1 MYSNRNCNRP
11 VTAVRCL
18 QYARWKRRSAI
29 ITTTSGRGS
38 GRARDNLLRQVA
50 GESVRERALAICR
63 TSARTY
69 ARRRVA
75 SNYRRPVIAHLQAAI
90 SLAVGRRG
98 AAPPGT
104 LAARRATL
112 SATTRR
118 LPRSPSICSLSR
130 RRRRRRL
137 EAGPTSA
144 WRDSADCQP
153 ASEWTR
159 TICNLESAR
168 PSTLRG
174 PC

>member
-1 MYSNRNCNRP
+1 MSACS
-11 VTAVRCL
+11 T
-18 QYARWKRRSAI
+18 ARWKRRSAI
-29 ITTTSGRGS
+29 ITTISGRCS
-38 GRARDNLLRQVA
+38 GRPRDNLLRQVA
-50 GESVRERALAICR
+50 GESVRERPLAICR

-98 AAPPGT
+98 AAPPGIR
-104 LAARRATL
+104 AARPATL

-130 RRRRRRL
+130 RRRRRRRL

-144 WRDSADCQP
+144 WRDSADCQR